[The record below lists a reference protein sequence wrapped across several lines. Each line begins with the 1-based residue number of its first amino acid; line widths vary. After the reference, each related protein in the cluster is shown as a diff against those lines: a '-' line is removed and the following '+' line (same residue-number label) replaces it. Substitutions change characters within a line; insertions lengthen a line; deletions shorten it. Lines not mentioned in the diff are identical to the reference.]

1 MNIYSIYNHDYQN
14 TQKYFNLGL
23 DFRIVTP
30 TFKDIQAYP
39 LSMPINIKVD
49 WWMFV
54 CIFAVYAIMKSTETQ
69 IQAKY
74 LTKRIRVVWVRNY
87 PLMAINSKTF

>member
-1 MNIYSIYNHDYQN
+1 MRNLDYQN
-14 TQKYFNLGL
+14 TQKYCNLGL

-49 WWMFV
+49 
-54 CIFAVYAIMKSTETQ
+54 
-69 IQAKY
+69 
-74 LTKRIRVVWVRNY
+74 
-87 PLMAINSKTF
+87 

>member
-1 MNIYSIYNHDYQN
+1 MLKLKIQNHDYQN

-49 WWMFV
+49 
-54 CIFAVYAIMKSTETQ
+54 
-69 IQAKY
+69 
-74 LTKRIRVVWVRNY
+74 
-87 PLMAINSKTF
+87 